1 MTIAKL
7 NRRMYVSQMHGRG
20 IYGKYHRIITQRG
33 TGIFDGLGKTATQ
46 YVLGG
51 LGKSSGS
58 YAGKQLGKLIQQKT
72 GSELLGSIAKSGLS
86 SLGGL
91 AGEKLGATTG
101 KLLADTVFDDKKKK
115 KKKPEHRI
123 TLSELLDQARAKVMP
138 QSGNGINL
146 I

>member
-1 MTIAKL
+1 MTIVKL
-7 NRRMYVSQMHGRG
+7 NKRAYVSRMHGRG
-20 IYGKYHRIITQRG
+20 IYGKYHTVLTQQG
-33 TGIFDGLGKTATQ
+33 TGIFDGLGKSATR

-51 LGKSSGS
+51 IGKSSGA
-58 YAGKQLGKLIQQKT
+58 YAGKQLGKLIQDKT

-101 KLLADTVFDDKKKK
+101 KLLGDTVFNKKK
-115 KKKPEHRI
+115 KKKPEHKI
-123 TLSELLDQARAKVMP
+123 TLAQLLDQARSKIMP